1 MALPQIDVQT
11 FDINISSLGKKFKFR
26 PFLVKEE
33 KLLVMAAESSD
44 KGDMIGAVQ
53 QSVTNCSLGKID
65 GEKLPIFDLQ
75 KVFLEIRSMSVS
87 NVIPLISK
95 CGECGVENDV
105 VFNLDDVKIKKSKGH
120 SNQVKVSDNMII
132 EMNYPKV
139 KDIEMLLGD
148 DIEKIY
154 DVTADCIKTIYHDDE
169 VIEFQE
175 SPLEERLDFIE
186 GFSVKHFAAIRNF
199 YETMPT
205 LLHTIDFKCKACKKD
220 NTVVIDGYENFFV

>member
-11 FDINISSLGKKFKFR
+11 FDINISSLGKKYKFR

-33 KLLVMAAESSD
+33 KLLIMASESSE
-44 KGDMIGAVQ
+44 KADMINAVQ
-53 QSVTNCSLGKID
+53 QIITNCSLGKVD

-87 NVIPLISK
+87 NIIPLVSK
-95 CGECGVENDV
+95 CGECGTENDV
-105 VFNLDDVKIKKSKGH
+105 LFNLDEVKINKSRGH
-120 SNQVKVSDNMII
+120 KTQVKLSDSMII
-132 EMNYPKV
+132 EMKYPKV
-139 KDIEMLLGD
+139 RDIEILLGGD
-148 DIEKIY
+148 VEKIY
-154 DVTADCIKTIYHDDE
+154 DVTADCIQTIYHDDE

-186 GFSVKHFAAIRNF
+186 GFTSKHFASIRDF

-205 LLHTIDFKCKACKKD
+205 LLHTIDFQCKACKKE
-220 NTVVIDGYENFFV
+220 NTLVIDGYENFFV